1 MARRFG
7 RFAARKSREYMKNAS
22 SDNWK
27 ELYIAALFEDDKTR
41 LAEKITAAQIA
52 IAARRRELLVLG
64 SDSGTDSEDRRILDN
79 AAFSLQA
86 LGECFS
92 LGQRAAKAR

>member
-1 MARRFG
+1 MARRFCKVAD
-7 RFAARKSREYMKNAS
+7 RTREYMKNAS
-22 SDNWK
+22 SDKWK

-41 LAEKITAAQIA
+41 LAERIAAAQIA
-52 IAARRRELLVLG
+52 IAARRREVLVLG
-64 SDSGTDSEDRRILDN
+64 SDSEDRRILDN

-92 LGQRAAKAR
+92 LGQRTAKAR